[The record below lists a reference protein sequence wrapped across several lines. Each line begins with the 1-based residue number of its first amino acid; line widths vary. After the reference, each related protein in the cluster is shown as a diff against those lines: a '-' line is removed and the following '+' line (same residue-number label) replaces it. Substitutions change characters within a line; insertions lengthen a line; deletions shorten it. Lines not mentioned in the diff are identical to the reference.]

1 MGLFDSI
8 KCKYPL
14 PRPQDPMELVNIN
27 FNDLDYQTKDLD
39 ETMSEFELREDG
51 TIWKEEH
58 KYKFIAGDPNG
69 KSFSDKM
76 GHMESEG
83 SWWTQVFPD
92 VIIFYDSII
101 RDEFVNDYWI
111 EYKAFFSKGVLTSIE
126 IAGFEAEDNS
136 ARKARAKMF
145 VDKMKTRETLWN
157 KWYMKFIYHYYDK
170 AVGWIFRAW
179 RRLTVFVSK
188 HTPSAYT
195 IENWFRPL

>member
-14 PRPQDPMELVNIN
+14 PRPEGSAEVAGVN

-58 KYKFIAGDPNG
+58 KYKFIAGDPKG
-69 KSFSDKM
+69 KSFSDKI
-76 GHMESEG
+76 GHMEPEN
-83 SWWTQVFPD
+83 SWWAQAFPD

-111 EYKAFFSKGVLTSIE
+111 EYKAVFSKGVLTSIE
-126 IAGFEAEDNS
+126 IVEFKTVDNS
-136 ARKARAKMF
+136 IRKANEKM
-145 VDKMKTRETLWN
+145 VTDKMKKRQTLWN

-170 AVGWIFRAW
+170 AVGRIFRAW
-179 RRLTVFVSK
+179 YRLTVFVSK
-188 HTPSAYT
+188 RTPSAYT
-195 IENWFRPL
+195 IENWLRPL

>member
-27 FNDLDYQTKDLD
+27 FNDLEYQTKDLY

-51 TIWKEEH
+51 TIWREDH
-58 KYKFIAGDPNG
+58 KYKFIAGDPKG
-69 KSFSDKM
+69 KSFSDKI

-83 SWWTQVFPD
+83 SWWTQTFPD
-92 VIIFYDSII
+92 VIIFYDSIT
-101 RDEFVNDYWI
+101 RDEFANDYWI
-111 EYKAFFSKGVLTSIE
+111 DYKAFFSKGVLTSIE

-136 ARKARAKMF
+136 IRKANNKMF
-145 VDKMKTRETLWN
+145 IDKMKKRQTLWN

-170 AVGWIFRAW
+170 AVRRIFRVC
-179 RRLTVFVSK
+179 RKSYSFVRGK
-188 HTPSAYT
+188 IPSSYQL
-195 IENWFRPL
+195 ENWLTPL